1 MILEVKIMRIKF
13 ILRWF
18 TSSKYFGMQKEH
30 IKLFDDMND
39 LVDYRSD
46 HKIKHYEI
54 YRQVI

>member
-1 MILEVKIMRIKF
+1 MIEVKKMKIKF

-18 TSSKYFGMQKEH
+18 TASKYFGMQKEH

-46 HKIKHYEI
+46 HNIKQYEI